1 MKLKILR
8 EIIKKKEN
16 KEEFAIITNISNGES
31 CVFEKNRSIEKNF
44 NKYSDQI
51 NSFFKSKKN
60 GLIEGSDIFV
70 ETYIRPIKVI
80 IVGAVH
86 ISQYLSKIAK
96 LLDFDVTIIDPREA
110 FASKERFP
118 DDKVINSWPE
128 DCFENLNIDN
138 RTAIVTLT
146 HEPSLDDPAI
156 TYALNSSCFYIGALG
171 SKKTHNNRIERL
183 KNSGFSEDIIK
194 RVNGPIGLPINAAK
208 PNEIA
213 ISIMSEIIASLR
225 HNNYLDLDMRD
236 DWKLR

>member
-1 MKLKILR
+1 MDNKILE
-8 EIIKKKEN
+8 EIISLNKDKKPFCTVSKINDDNVEIIILDKKE
-16 KEEFAIITNISNGES
+16 
-31 CVFEKNRSIEKNF
+31 
-44 NKYSDQI
+44 
-51 NSFFKSKKN
+51 
-60 GLIEGSDIFV
+60 LSDIQKLAQDALLKDQFIIV
-70 ETYIRPIKVI
+70 NYKDEELIINPYNPPLNII

-183 KNSGFSEDIIK
+183 KDSGFSEDIIK

-225 HNNYLDLDMRD
+225 HHNYLDLDMRD